1 MKAYELTAVPIQ
13 HSDSWNPLQTI
24 LPRLSDESKFALCII
39 TLNHKIKCYFQIDDS
54 CNNVF
59 EQEMSRAGYALKSV
73 EFHEYTTNFSIERLI
88 SSGRKNTI
96 GIVSTNINKLG
107 MLLASIQQ
115 MQDGCGFA
123 LVFSASHQPEM
134 ITLKK
139 LSEFNISIFDNNVKN
154 NIFGFSCHPISNNE
168 DCEWQIVNAFSSSV
182 SGVSSYTLEQKSAIL
197 SDFAKIET
205 GYIWKNELSSS
216 IAEAEML
223 DLVKIIELLADY
235 GINTNLETLSSSR
248 KITRPIIDSQVE
260 RSIEV
265 GKTLNGCESINIPL
279 KVLRQNMFIAGAP
292 GTGKGNL
299 LFNIANQL
307 YKQKKQK
314 VSFLFIES
322 AKKELHH
329 LRKLIPELQVWRPI
343 PGEFALN
350 PFSIPDGITYEEY
363 KDDLEKILHICFEI
377 DIEGSALQHI
387 LPDVL
392 EKCFHIRKYNDD
404 YMWNNT
410 RAKQFGISEFIT
422 VFQEVM
428 KSQQYSSDVG
438 PNILQA
444 GINRIKRMLK
454 PIFDSVNSIPMEK
467 LTSGYNVL
475 QLDYLSSMENKQFI
489 ASILLIQ
496 LNAWIK
502 KNMSNEKNNDLN
514 FVICIDESHN
524 LFKKANYSVG
534 SRITFSDDMENN
546 MLQHRS
552 SGIGYIISDQRVGD
566 LPKSIIESCATKVF
580 LGYNLNSGIRD
591 YLTEL
596 QFEESDLKQLYQ
608 LTAGTGIIHSPG
620 FERGLPFYTEDLIT
634 DLKVTSNYEIHNS
647 FFKESKITVATFYEC
662 KNCPHYNSCKI
673 GEKKYS
679 LSLMERFYCSDLT
692 KQFLKALFNSE
703 KEDKKEYLDKI
714 CFVYKSFLEE
724 ENETSPNTYCF
735 FVQLFRKARMEY
747 GNLRDDI
754 DWMTCTISKILDEKE
769 KTSGKN
775 RKSDNG

>member
-1 MKAYELTAVPIQ
+1 MKEYELVAVPIQ

-24 LPRLSDESKFALCII
+24 LPMLSDGSKLAICII
-39 TLNHKIKCYFQIDDS
+39 TLNCNIKCYFQVDDTY
-54 CNNVF
+54 NVAF
-59 EQEMSRAGYALKSV
+59 EQEMLRAGYILKDV
-73 EFHEYTTNFSIERLI
+73 EFHEYMTNFSIER
-88 SSGRKNTI
+88 K
-96 GIVSTNINKLG
+96 VSNGSQNILGHIFTNVNKLE
-107 MLLASIQQ
+107 MLLTSIQR

-134 ITLKK
+134 LTLKK
-139 LSEFNISIFDNNVKN
+139 LSEFNINIFENNIKN
-154 NIFGFSCHPISNNE
+154 DIFGFSCHPISNNVDYE
-168 DCEWQIVNAFSSSV
+168 QQIVNAVSSSV
-182 SGVSSYTLEQKSAIL
+182 SGLFAYTLEQKTAIL
-197 SDFAKIET
+197 SDFANAET

-216 IAEAEML
+216 ITEVEML
-223 DLVKIIELLADY
+223 DLVRIIELLSGY
-235 GINTNLETLSSSR
+235 GIKNNIDTLSSPR
-248 KITRPIIDSQVE
+248 RTVRPTVNSQIQK
-260 RSIEV
+260 SIEI
-265 GKTLNGCESINIPL
+265 GKTLNEYESIHIPL

-307 YKQKKQK
+307 YKHE

-350 PFSIPDGITYEEY
+350 PFSIPEGMTYEEY

-377 DIEGSALQHI
+377 DVEGGALQHI

-404 YMWNNT
+404 YMWSNI

-444 GINRIKRMLK
+444 GINRTKRMLK
-454 PIFDSVNSIPMEK
+454 PIFDSINSIPMEK

-496 LNAWIK
+496 INAWLR
-502 KNMSNEKNNDLN
+502 KNMSNEGNNDLN
-514 FVICIDESHN
+514 LVICIDESHN
-524 LFKKANYSVG
+524 LFKEANYSVG
-534 SRITFSDDMENN
+534 SKLTFSNDMEIN

-580 LGYNLNSGIRD
+580 LGYNLNSGIRE

-596 QFEESDLKQLYQ
+596 QMEESDLQQLYQ
-608 LTAGTGIIHSPG
+608 FTVGKGILHSPG
-620 FERGLPFYTEDLIT
+620 FERGLPFYTKDLIT
-634 DLKVTSNYEIHNS
+634 DLRVTSNYEAHNS
-647 FFKESKITVATFYEC
+647 FCEESKTTVATFYEC
-662 KNCPHYNSCKI
+662 KNCPHRNNCKI
-673 GEKKYS
+673 EEKKYT

-692 KQFLKALFNSE
+692 KQFLKALFNS
-703 KEDKKEYLDKI
+703 KATNDRVGYLDKV
-714 CFVYKSFLEE
+714 CFIYQKFLKDED
-724 ENETSPNTYCF
+724 ENSPNTYCF

-754 DWMTCTISKILDEKE
+754 EWMTCTILRILTEREKA
-769 KTSGKN
+769 SG
-775 RKSDNG
+775 